1 MLNYQQHQMSTLMAT
16 MAGDNGSST
25 TADAATTSSGATQA
39 FYSATSLHQR
49 QQLEQQQSHQTS
61 STSSPMATTCSLATS
76 TSLQSNNNNYINTS
90 QLSTGLAMA
99 TVAAGLNSTTHTTS
113 SSSSAS
119 MTLPSPAAAATTSI
133 YHQPQLCNSKPL
145 SSPSASLSAKLSNSL
160 TLTASPTAAICSP
173 FLFDKGS
180 DNVKRFSVN
189 NLLDMAA
196 VQDSPHHHHHH
207 NLITNKLQMHHQQLH
222 LELQQHQ
229 QQQNQ
234 QLSIISSSPGDNLDD
249 TFHNDFGSTSS
260 LTNDIIADHQHQHHA
275 HHPHHH
281 HLQLHQ
287 QHQQQQQHHHEISTS
302 PHSGRK
308 PRRNRTT
315 FSSGQLTALEKVFER
330 THYPDAFVRE
340 ELATKVG
347 LSEAR
352 VQVWFQNRRAKFR
365 RNERS
370 STTGRPLITTT
381 PQPVPPITTA
391 HKFSPEKGAVLLQ
404 QQMNLAHPHHHHH
417 HHHHAAAAAAAY
429 SLSFPSALGMYA
441 SSKNYVNSSYNTF
454 ATASANTAADGLTGP
469 CGFFPTSNYCG
480 PNYQPNYSSLRYKTA
495 QGFSA
500 L

>member
-1 MLNYQQHQMSTLMAT
+1 
-16 MAGDNGSST
+16 
-25 TADAATTSSGATQA
+25 
-39 FYSATSLHQR
+39 
-49 QQLEQQQSHQTS
+49 
-61 STSSPMATTCSLATS
+61 
-76 TSLQSNNNNYINTS
+76 
-90 QLSTGLAMA
+90 
-99 TVAAGLNSTTHTTS
+99 
-113 SSSSAS
+113 
-119 MTLPSPAAAATTSI
+119 
-133 YHQPQLCNSKPL
+133 
-145 SSPSASLSAKLSNSL
+145 
-160 TLTASPTAAICSP
+160 
-173 FLFDKGS
+173 
-180 DNVKRFSVN
+180 
-189 NLLDMAA
+189 
-196 VQDSPHHHHHH
+196 
-207 NLITNKLQMHHQQLH
+207 MHHQQLH

-229 QQQNQ
+229 QQHQ
-234 QLSIISSSPGDNLDD
+234 QLSLISPPPGDNLDD
-249 TFHNDFGSTSS
+249 TFHNDFGTTSS
-260 LTNDIIADHQHQHHA
+260 LTNDIIADQ
-275 HHPHHH
+275 HHH
-281 HLQLHQ
+281 HHTHHHQHLHQ
-287 QHQQQQQHHHEISTS
+287 QHQQQQQHHQHHDISTS

-370 STTGRPLITTT
+370 STTGRPLMTTT

-391 HKFSPEKGAVLLQ
+391 HKYSPEKGAAVLLQ
-404 QQMNLAHPHHHHH
+404 QQMNLAHPHHTHH

-441 SSKNYVNSSYNTF
+441 TTKNYVNTSYNTF
-454 ATASANTAADGLTGP
+454 AAGSANSAADGLTGP

-495 QGFSA
+495 QGFSG